1 MYHPLHLPSLKVKVG
16 ANLGGGER
24 CCIMGESFTQISINA
39 CLEHDHASCDG
50 LAVLTFPLS
59 SGTSPTSESGALVHM
74 CCLGLIMGS

>member
-59 SGTSPTSESGALVHM
+59 SRDITDIRVRGSGPHVLP
-74 CCLGLIMGS
+74 